1 MRDNV
6 VVLRLNFVLKPQGEP
21 MADETS
27 PQRRP
32 TIWLRILNLELKE
45 WLISPFPA
53 AILAALV
60 LTWIIAVKNGPDSY
74 KIYVVSPKQVS
85 GDPQSDSAEN
95 FWNGFDEHKE
105 HLAYFR
111 GVKLLIQ
118 PAHEDGGQDGFSPN
132 AQSIS
137 STLARQN
144 DTLLVVLVLPSSRTK
159 EVLPE
164 YLQMADPP
172 VPTVLTWQTNPNLL
186 PPKMKD
192 SYYPVLQMWPTDEI
206 QADSAASFPKTDHG
220 IRPAFWVVEDTNN
233 PTYSQFLASH
243 FIEEAEKNS
252 DEVLLRSNNLSL
264 PSVQTIGDLG
274 INWVFFAGEWS
285 DALILARQLKA
296 ITRQLKAKS
305 PKYECPRLILSEA
318 SVGNQLTSR
327 GKGDVE
333 GVYLTYPMP
342 ASQYTSSDKGFT
354 GLGHDA
360 FKIVESLIEGTDSGS
375 EDLAEDQG
383 GVLYKLRKILGIRRV
398 ADARNA
404 LITYM
409 KVHHEYRCSDNRK
422 CAFDEEGK
430 RTDGKYYV
438 WKVHNGQFAEADE
451 TPSEQ
456 VSPEHTAATQK
467 GGKTRAPTGTNAA
480 PVKLG
485 MVAREIR

>member
-1 MRDNV
+1 
-6 VVLRLNFVLKPQGEP
+6 
-21 MADETS
+21 
-27 PQRRP
+27 
-32 TIWLRILNLELKE
+32 
-45 WLISPFPA
+45 
-53 AILAALV
+53 
-60 LTWIIAVKNGPDSY
+60 
-74 KIYVVSPKQVS
+74 
-85 GDPQSDSAEN
+85 
-95 FWNGFDEHKE
+95 
-105 HLAYFR
+105 
-111 GVKLLIQ
+111 
-118 PAHEDGGQDGFSPN
+118 
-132 AQSIS
+132 
-137 STLARQN
+137 
-144 DTLLVVLVLPSSRTK
+144 
-159 EVLPE
+159 
-164 YLQMADPP
+164 
-172 VPTVLTWQTNPNLL
+172 
-186 PPKMKD
+186 
-192 SYYPVLQMWPTDEI
+192 
-206 QADSAASFPKTDHG
+206 
-220 IRPAFWVVEDTNN
+220 
-233 PTYSQFLASH
+233 
-243 FIEEAEKNS
+243 
-252 DEVLLRSNNLSL
+252 
-264 PSVQTIGDLG
+264 
-274 INWVFFAGEWS
+274 
-285 DALILARQLKA
+285 
-296 ITRQLKAKS
+296 
-305 PKYECPRLILSEA
+305 
-318 SVGNQLTSR
+318 
-327 GKGDVE
+327 
-333 GVYLTYPMP
+333 MP